1 MADDGE
7 RPKPGGWNR
16 IHFIVD
22 DLSAE
27 VIRLKAAGVRFR
39 NDIVTGPRRLR
50 CSSSTHAVVRAAPIC
65 RLPTKHFPYGGS
77 KEERPGNP
85 MFFAVAA
92 HSEDIDAQGVLD
104 ELLEQCR
111 ADLDGRVPQAG
122 ILFCTI
128 DLEHEELVRGIDDA
142 WPGIALIGCTTDGEF
157 SSRLGFRDDSAAL
170 ILLGSDTVE
179 ITAGLGRDVS
189 KDIAAACAQAVA
201 MASATITKSPAL
213 CIALPESLTTSAQQI
228 VESLRQ
234 TIGAK
239 VPVLG
244 GTAGDAFKLT
254 GTRQFC
260 GREVCSDSVP
270 ILLFSGPLV
279 YSVAVASGWK
289 PMGEPGLVTRSEVG
303 LVHEIDGRPAIDFY
317 RQRLGAQALPGPE
330 NPLALL
336 DELGAVACLRATA
349 EGQIREGGAIN
360 YLGDVREGAMVQI
373 TIADRSAI
381 LEGARESIS
390 KAFTDYPHGKT
401 PTAALIFSC
410 AARKLLLGTHTGEEI
425 GIVQS
430 VIGSQVPVCG
440 FYGYGEIGPLD
451 TKDPVSKFHN
461 ETFVSLILGT

>member
-1 MADDGE
+1 
-7 RPKPGGWNR
+7 
-16 IHFIVD
+16 
-22 DLSAE
+22 
-27 VIRLKAAGVRFR
+27 
-39 NDIVTGPRRLR
+39 
-50 CSSSTHAVVRAAPIC
+50 
-65 RLPTKHFPYGGS
+65 
-77 KEERPGNP
+77 

-104 ELLEQCR
+104 ELVEQCR
-111 ADLDGRVPQAG
+111 VDLGDRAPQAG

-128 DLEHEELVRGIDDA
+128 DLEHEEIVQGIDDV

-157 SSRLGFRDDSAAL
+157 SSRLGYRDDSATL
-170 ILLGSDTVE
+170 ILLGSDSVD
-179 ITAGLGRDVS
+179 IAAGLGRDVS

-213 CIALPESLTTSAQQI
+213 CITLPESLTTSAQQI

-234 TIGAK
+234 ALGAG

-244 GTAGDAFKLT
+244 GTAADALMLS

-260 GREVCSDSVP
+260 GREVYSDSVP
-270 ILLFSGPLV
+270 VLLFSGPLI

-289 PMGEPGLVTRSEVG
+289 PMGEPGLVTRSDVT
-303 LVHEIDGRPAIDFY
+303 LVHEIDGFPAIDFY
-317 RQRLGAQALPGPE
+317 RQRLGAQASPGPE
-330 NPLALL
+330 NPLAIL
-336 DELGAVACLRATA
+336 DEGGAVTCLRATA
-349 EGQIREGGAIN
+349 EAKVRESGAIN
-360 YLGDVREGAMVQI
+360 YLGDVCEGAMVQI
-373 TIADRSAI
+373 TIADRNAI

-390 KAFTDYPHGKT
+390 RAFTDYPHGKT
-401 PTAALIFSC
+401 PAAALIFSC

-451 TKDPVSKFHN
+451 TKDPASKFHN
-461 ETFVSLILGT
+461 ETFVSLILGA